1 MYCERIFHNK
11 YVLLYEEK
19 LSIMFISVEKSEAIH
34 GYPYLCSLKILTQK
48 STSEIG
54 HFICNGEDDVRKLL
68 CLVRKPQST
77 F

>member
-1 MYCERIFHNK
+1 MKGF
-11 YVLLYEEK
+11 
-19 LSIMFISVEKSEAIH
+19 SAIH